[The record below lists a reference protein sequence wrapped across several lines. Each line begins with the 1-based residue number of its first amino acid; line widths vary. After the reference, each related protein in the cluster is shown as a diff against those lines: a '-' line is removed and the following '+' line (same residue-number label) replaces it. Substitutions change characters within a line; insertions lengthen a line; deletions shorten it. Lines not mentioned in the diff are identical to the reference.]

1 MEYYKGI
8 IHVEASKEMTKEQV
22 YEAVKG
28 GLSEDF
34 EEFYLGLTKVN
45 GNYESVN
52 KSGKPSK
59 KS

>member
-8 IHVEASKEMTKEQV
+8 IHIESSKEMSKEQV
-22 YEAVKG
+22 YEAVKS
-28 GLSEDF
+28 GLTEDF

-45 GNYESVN
+45 GTYESLD
-52 KSGKPSK
+52 KTSTKGK